1 MKRVSTLVVIALTF
15 SSLVV
20 AQPTGRET
28 ELEAIRDEIARL
40 QVRLNQVR
48 RQSAGLKGELEQT
61 GVAIELQAKKVDE
74 AQTARTVAEESL
86 VGLQR
91 QVAELEVRLEALRHN
106 LKERLADLYRLGR
119 QGYLRLFLSIRS
131 QEDLL
136 PGIRQVRFLAIRDRE
151 LLDHYI
157 DTRARLEYE
166 RRELEER
173 QREVEQWLLAEG
185 QRLDQ
190 LNRLRRRQTLLLAK
204 LEKEQESL
212 ATQTARLEDK
222 ERKLASLLDFL
233 YGRSTEP
240 LSGTPIQNFLG
251 VLDWP
256 VEGTV
261 VTAFGPRL
269 DPRYKTQTPHNG
281 LELATGVGSPVR
293 AIYPGE
299 VLFAAPFQGY
309 GWTAVMHHSGRVF
322 TLYAGLQDLEVARGD
337 VLSLG
342 HVIGRSADS
351 LYFEIRVENRP
362 VDPAEWLR

>member
-1 MKRVSTLVVIALTF
+1 MKLAFALVGITLIPA
-15 SSLVV
+15 SLVV
-20 AQPTGRET
+20 AQIGSRET

-48 RQSAGLKGELEQT
+48 RESAGLKGELEQT
-61 GVAIELQAKKVDE
+61 AVAIELQGKRVDE
-74 AQTARTVAEESL
+74 AQTARTLAEESL
-86 VGLQR
+86 AGLEE
-91 QVAELEVRLEALRHN
+91 QVAELEIRLERLRQN

-136 PGIRQVRFLAIRDRE
+136 PGIRQVRFLAMRDRD
-151 LLDHYI
+151 LLDDYV
-157 DTRARLEYE
+157 DTRARLEFE

-173 QREVEQWLLAEG
+173 RREIEEWLLAEG

-190 LNRLRRRQTLLLAK
+190 LNRLRRRQATLLAR
-204 LEKEQESL
+204 LEKEQQSL
-212 ATQTARLEDK
+212 ANQTAQLEDK

-240 LSGTPIQNFLG
+240 LSGTPIQNFQS

-281 LELATGVGSPVR
+281 LQLATRTGSPVR

-309 GWTAVMHHSGRVF
+309 GWTTVMHHSGRVF
-322 TLYAGLQDLEVARGD
+322 TLYAGLQDLEVAKGD

>member
-1 MKRVSTLVVIALTF
+1 MKRAAALVGIALIL
-15 SSLVV
+15 SPLVV
-20 AQPTGRET
+20 AQTGGREI

-40 QVRLNQVR
+40 QLRLNQVR
-48 RQSAGLKGELEQT
+48 RESAGLEGELEQT
-61 GVAIELQAKKVDE
+61 AVAIELQEKRVDE
-74 AQTARTVAEESL
+74 AQTARTLAEESL
-86 VGLQR
+86 AGLEQ
-91 QVAELEVRLEALRHN
+91 QVAELEVRLQELRHH

-136 PGIRQVRFLAIRDRE
+136 PGIRQVRFLAIRDRD
-151 LLDHYI
+151 LLDDYL
-157 DTRARLEYE
+157 DTRARLEFE

-173 QREVEQWLLAEG
+173 QREIEEWLLAEG

-190 LNRLRRRQTLLLAK
+190 LNRLRRRQAALLAR
-204 LEKEQESL
+204 LEKERASL
-212 ATQTARLEDK
+212 TTRTAELEDK

-240 LSGTPIQNFLG
+240 LRGTPIQDFQG

-256 VEGTV
+256 ADGMV

-281 LELATGVGSPVR
+281 LELSTGVGSPVR

-322 TLYAGLQDLEVARGD
+322 TLYAGLRDLEVSRGD